1 MLYLRVREGASILL
15 SGVGCS
21 LGVKNVLFVN
31 GSLKWG
37 ASGELVRLYSSGLSN
52 DTGSRQC
59 APEINL
65 GYLAWWMHEDPNSH
79 GGLRP

>member
-37 ASGELVRLYSSGLSN
+37 GARRAGPALFVWFFERYGVEAMR
-52 DTGSRQC
+52 
-59 APEINL
+59 A
-65 GYLAWWMHEDPNSH
+65 
-79 GGLRP
+79 